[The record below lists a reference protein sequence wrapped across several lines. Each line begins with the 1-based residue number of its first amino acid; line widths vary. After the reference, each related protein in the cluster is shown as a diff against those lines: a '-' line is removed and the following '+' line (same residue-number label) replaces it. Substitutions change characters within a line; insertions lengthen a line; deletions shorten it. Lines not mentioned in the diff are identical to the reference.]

1 MSEKV
6 NKKKLKYVSL
16 VNESNDE
23 IRMTTF
29 PIIRTTKK
37 GNVLLVL
44 IDGKLNAE
52 VSSSKT
58 SDKLPKD
65 IYELINGGLNG

>member
-29 PIIRTTKK
+29 PIIRTVKK

-52 VSSSKT
+52 VSSCKIN
-58 SDKLPKD
+58 DKIPKD
-65 IYELINGGLNG
+65 IVELINGGLNG